1 MAQLAHPGAVVAGL
15 LQTAPILLGKSV
27 GLLQQGTN
35 PIPYGLL
42 EMVRS
47 YGVIAAHL
55 YTAIPVSIG
64 ANTTIQTIVTFRAIL
79 ARTRNRLAIEGIS
92 TLVTDRQPL
101 QQPAWSPQ
109 AIALAL
115 AVLGQLSLSGL
126 KNRLADQ
133 CRYRHLDPLL
143 PRHRDTR

>member
-27 GLLQQGTN
+27 GLLQQDTN

-42 EMVRS
+42 KMVRS
-47 YGVIAAHL
+47 YGMITAHL
-55 YTAIPVSIG
+55 YATIPVPIS
-64 ANTTIQTIVTFRAIL
+64 ANTTIQTIVTLRAIL
-79 ARTRNRLAIEGIS
+79 ARTRNRLAIEGIP
-92 TLVTDRQPL
+92 TPVTDRQSL
-101 QQPAWSPQ
+101 QQPAWSTQ

-126 KNRLADQ
+126 KNRRVDQ
-133 CRYRHLDPLL
+133 GRHRHLDPLL
-143 PRHRDTR
+143 PRHRDAR

>member
-42 EMVRS
+42 EMIRS
-47 YGVIAAHL
+47 YGMIAAHRRA
-55 YTAIPVSIG
+55 TISVSIS
-64 ANTTIQTIVTFRAIL
+64 ANTTIQTIVPLRAVL
-79 ARTRNRLAIEGIS
+79 AGTRNRLAIEGIP
-92 TLVTDRQPL
+92 TPVTDRHPL
-101 QQPAWSPQ
+101 QQPAWSTQ

-126 KNRLADQ
+126 KNRCVDQ

-143 PRHRDTR
+143 PRHRDAR